1 MKCAPAFGNWPRLG
15 PSPGGVGHWIPMP
28 PTGPDS
34 HRDPSCGAALHHW
47 GPVGGGVK
55 PQWVTPGLRGFSL
68 LTQPQLAGVWTPTL
82 CKAGL
87 LMGSQTHLY
96 PCCGIAIGGGCHRVP
111 AAGPHRR
118 LTYVSWDQAE
128 AAWVSRSPFIPR
140 RLCFPKFLISIHH
153 KKCILHF
160 DAGSHVRRRNR
171 PARVMHR
178 VVSHTALDILPFVF
192 LSACRVQPVNRACMS
207 HKWVWAV
214 SSGN

>member
-1 MKCAPAFGNWPRLG
+1 MFSAPAFGNWPGLG
-15 PSPGGVGHWIPMP
+15 PSPGGVGHWSPMP

-34 HRDPSCGAALHHW
+34 HGDPSCGAALHHW

-55 PQWVTPGLRGFSL
+55 PQWVTPALHGISL
-68 LTQPQLAGVWTPTL
+68 PTQTQLEGVWTPTL

-96 PCCGIAIGGGCHRVP
+96 PRCGIAIGGGGHRVP

-118 LTYVSWDQAE
+118 LTYVSRDQAE
-128 AAWVSRSPFIPR
+128 AAWVSCPPFIPR
-140 RLCFPKFLISIHH
+140 RLCFPKFLINIHH
-153 KKCILHF
+153 KKCILHL
-160 DAGSHVRRRNR
+160 DAGSHVYRRNR
-171 PARVMHR
+171 PTRVMHR

-192 LSACRVQPVNRACMS
+192 LSACRVQPVNSACMA
-207 HKWVWAV
+207 HKWVWAI